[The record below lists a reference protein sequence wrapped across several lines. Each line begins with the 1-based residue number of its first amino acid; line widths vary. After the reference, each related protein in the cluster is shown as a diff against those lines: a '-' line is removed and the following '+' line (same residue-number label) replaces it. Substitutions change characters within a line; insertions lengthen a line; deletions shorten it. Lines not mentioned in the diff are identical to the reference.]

1 MARSRSEDQT
11 RPGPRARATVGV
23 GPSGDRRPR
32 RRRLP
37 AALVAVAALTGVATA
52 GCTDAPPEA
61 TTPTRP
67 LRADVTVTLGD
78 REVVL
83 DSEAKAFPDSRYVT
97 YAWNGHTYGVLSGG
111 GIHVRYDDALAVPL
125 TGGTELHGLEP
136 GPQDVD
142 ARAVRLDGVY
152 TDPAGTLHGIY
163 DAERPLPEDRD
174 PSVPRHSLAYAESR
188 DGGLTW
194 TKPSYP
200 DNLVLTG
207 SSGGEAADAS
217 LLVVDDWL
225 YAFFSQNRQPAMAR
239 APIADAGRPGSW
251 RKWYCLTDDERDKA
265 GIPVPKPGEK
275 PPCDFSQPGIGGKA
289 TALTGLK
296 DAPMVTRNRDL
307 QAYLAVDDT
316 VREGRVGFKT
326 SEDLETWLGVAN
338 QPNLPEPQPGWG
350 DVAPTQVADDGST
363 ATTGRSFW
371 LYYIEWNVP
380 QSQKRLLVRQR
391 VTLSAVGA

>member
-1 MARSRSEDQT
+1 MARRTRDETAGRS
-11 RPGPRARATVGV
+11 PRGRTAPARRALGAVASLAVLVGV
-23 GPSGDRRPR
+23 
-32 RRRLP
+32 
-37 AALVAVAALTGVATA
+37 AAA
-52 GCTDAPPEA
+52 GCSDAEPEA
-61 TTPTRP
+61 TRPTRP

>member
-1 MARSRSEDQT
+1 MARSTSDETAGRRD
-11 RPGPRARATVGV
+11 PARAPSARRVGGTLAALAVLVGV
-23 GPSGDRRPR
+23 
-32 RRRLP
+32 
-37 AALVAVAALTGVATA
+37 AAA
-52 GCTDAPPEA
+52 GCTDAEPEA
-61 TTPTRP
+61 TRPTRP

-83 DSEAKAFPDSRYVT
+83 DSPAAAFPDSRYLT
-97 YAWNGHTYGVLSGG
+97 YTWSGHTYGVLSGG
-111 GIHVRYDDALAVPL
+111 GVHQRFADPLAVPL
-125 TGGTELHGLEP
+125 AGGEAMAGLEP
-136 GPQDVD
+136 GPKDVD
-142 ARAVRLDGVY
+142 ARAVHLDGVY
-152 TDPAGTLHGIY
+152 VDGGGTLHGIY
-163 DAERPLPEDRD
+163 DAERPLRDDRD
-174 PSVPRHSLAYAESR
+174 PAEPRHSLAYAESA

-239 APIADAGRPGSW
+239 APLADAGRPGSW
-251 RKWYCLTDDERDKA
+251 KKWYCLTDDERDKA

-316 VREGRVGFKT
+316 VREGRIGFKT
-326 SEDLETWLGVAN
+326 SEDLEAWLGVAN
-338 QPNLPEPQPGWG
+338 QPTLPEPQPGWG
-350 DVAPTQVADDGST
+350 DVAPAQVADDGST
-363 ATTGRSFW
+363 AVTTRSFW
-371 LYYIEWNVP
+371 LYYVEWNVP
-380 QSQKRLLVRQR
+380 QSQKRQLVRQR
-391 VTLSAVGA
+391 VTLSPVGA